1 VNTNL
6 PGASTHVRED
16 LVEQA
21 RRGDRDAFDVLM
33 LDQMGRLYSIA
44 RLVALDSDIAE
55 DAVQDALVRCWRD
68 LPSLRDVSRFEAWVR
83 RLLLNS
89 VAEQFR
95 SRRRYEATVR
105 VLKVEPTVVDGSQEL
120 ADRDQLQRAFRVLSI
135 EHRTIIVLHH
145 YLGLSV
151 GEAAASLG
159 IPAGTARSRL
169 HYAMEALRAILDS
182 DARDQWPGRLH
193 A

>member
-1 VNTNL
+1 MRL
-6 PGASTHVRED
+6 D

-33 LDQMGRLYSIA
+33 LDAITRLYAIA
-44 RLVALDSDIAE
+44 RLVAQDVDVAE

-68 LPSLRDVSRFEAWVR
+68 LPTLRDASRFEPWLR
-83 RLLLNS
+83 RLVLNS

-95 SRRRYEATVR
+95 AMHRFEAKVTLLRSEPAVDDESR
-105 VLKVEPTVVDGSQEL
+105 DL
-120 ADRDQLQRAFRVLSI
+120 ADRDELQRAFRVLSI
-135 EHRTIIVLHH
+135 EHRTIVVLHH

-151 GEAAASLG
+151 AESAATLG
-159 IPAGTARSRL
+159 IPEGTAKSRL
-169 HYAMEALRAILDS
+169 HYALEALRAVLEA
-182 DARDQWPGRLH
+182 DAREPIRGRIQ

>member
-1 VNTNL
+1 
-6 PGASTHVRED
+6 VRQD

-21 RRGDRDAFDVLM
+21 RHGDREAFDVLM
-33 LDQMGRLYSIA
+33 HEVIDRLYAIA
-44 RLVALDSDIAE
+44 RLVAQDTDIAE

-68 LPSLRDVSRFEAWVR
+68 LPTLRDATRFEPWLR

-95 SRRRYEATVR
+95 GRRRFEATVKILR
-105 VLKVEPTVVDGSQEL
+105 VEPSVGDAAADL
-120 ADRDQLQRAFRVLSI
+120 ADRDELQRAFRTLSI
-135 EHRTIIVLHH
+135 EHRTIVVLHH

-151 GEAAASLG
+151 AEAATSLG
-159 IPAGTARSRL
+159 IPSGTAKSRL
-169 HYAMEALRAILDS
+169 HYAMDALRATLDS
-182 DARDQWPGRLH
+182 DARDQSAGRMR